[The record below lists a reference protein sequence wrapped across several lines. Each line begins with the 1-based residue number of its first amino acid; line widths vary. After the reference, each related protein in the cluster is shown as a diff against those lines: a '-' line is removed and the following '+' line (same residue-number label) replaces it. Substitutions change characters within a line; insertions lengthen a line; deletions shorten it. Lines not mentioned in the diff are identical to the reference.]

1 MASVV
6 PYFGGKT
13 RLVKT
18 IVSRFPEHTC
28 YVEVFAGGA
37 AVFFNKEP
45 SKAGVINDLDRDL
58 VTLYRVIK
66 HHPEELYKQFKFSL
80 TSRAEFDRKKKVD
93 PDTLTDVQRAARY
106 LYLQKSAF
114 GGHITGRTFGTSTTG
129 PPRFNLLTMESTL
142 EWAWERLIQTVIECK
157 DFRDLIPRYDRKH
170 TLFFLDPPY
179 YNIPGYNHDFED
191 QDFLDLRELLEGI
204 KGRFLMTINDT
215 RKTRQ
220 IFKQFHIEQVSL
232 KYSTCITKKSRSKKR
247 TELLI
252 SNYQP
257 PIL

>member
-18 IVSRFPEHTC
+18 IVNKFPEHTC

-45 SKAGVINDLDRDL
+45 SKTEVINDLDKDL

-66 HHPEELYKQFKFSL
+66 HHPEELYKQFKFTL
-80 TSRAEFDRKKKVD
+80 VSRSEFDREKQVNA
-93 PDTLTDVQRAARY
+93 DTLTDVQRAARY

-114 GGHITGRTFGTSTTG
+114 GGHITGQTFGTSTIG
-129 PPRFNLLTMESTL
+129 KPRFNLLTMESTL
-142 EWAWERLIQTVIECK
+142 EWAWQRLIQTVIECK

-179 YNIPGYNHDFED
+179 YNRPGYKHDFTT
-191 QDFLDLRELLEGI
+191 QDFHDLRDILAAMSGKFI
-204 KGRFLMTINDT
+204 MTINDT
-215 RKTRQ
+215 PETRDIFQKFKT
-220 IFKQFHIEQVSL
+220 EEVTL
-232 KYSTCITKKSRSKKR
+232 KYSTCTTKKSRAQPR

-252 SNYQP
+252 SDY
-257 PIL
+257 I